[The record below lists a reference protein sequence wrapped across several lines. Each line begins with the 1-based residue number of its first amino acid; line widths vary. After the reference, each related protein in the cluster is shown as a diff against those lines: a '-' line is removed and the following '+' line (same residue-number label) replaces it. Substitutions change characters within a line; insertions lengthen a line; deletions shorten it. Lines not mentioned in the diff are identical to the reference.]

1 MLKICKAQ
9 RIAGHFLVSP
19 LVYRFSSGL
28 KVREAH
34 MGMAMEDFICE
45 TADPVPSDGVENGG

>member
-9 RIAGHFLVSP
+9 RIAGDFLVSP
-19 LVYRFSSGL
+19 L
-28 KVREAH
+28 VREAH